1 MKKIKHISQRKQNGD
16 FSNFIPLGADGLNI
30 DMLSGSNLEE
40 EMHLGSPSKT
50 SFTTD
55 EFGSTIITEEYKKN
69 NNQTDN
75 YYVMK
80 TSFETDE
87 DENMV
92 IVQRLYF
99 VIEEELVLKR
109 IKKISFDSS
118 EGSLIIK
125 EELE

>member
-50 SFTTD
+50 SFITD

-118 EGSLIIK
+118 EDSLIIK